1 MTGLFRLF
9 FLALLIAFVGSST
22 TVAAPQPKKL
32 KILFLGD
39 DGHHKPADRYRQLAQ
54 ALQSRNIEIVYTDKI
69 ESLSADVLKRYDGLI
84 VYANITKI
92 SDAQEKALIEYVEGG
107 KGFIPIHCA
116 SYCFLNSDKYLKLV
130 GARFKSHGTGTFRV
144 APSADHPITK
154 GFSGFESW
162 DETYTHEKHDD
173 TNRTVLEYREEKG
186 TKEPWTWVKTQGK
199 GRVFYTA
206 WGHDARTWGH
216 DGFNSLIERGIRW
229 ACNDD
234 PSVVPDFFDKPKMV
248 GPQKDTKAFEY
259 VEAKIPFYPPKGGNK
274 EAPNKMQ
281 KPLKP
286 EDSMKFYQHP
296 ADLEM
301 KLFAADDDFG
311 GKPIAIAWD
320 EKGRLWACVTVDYPN
335 ELKPAEKGRD
345 KIIILED
352 TKGTGR
358 ADKITVFADK
368 LSIPTSICF
377 ANGGVIVHQ
386 APHTLFLKD
395 TNGDDK
401 ADERNILFSGWGTND
416 THAGPS
422 NLRYGPDGWIY
433 GMVGYSGFNGKVGG
447 ESHRF
452 GQGFYR
458 FKPDGSKLE
467 FLRSTSNNSWGV
479 GFSEDGLLFGSTANG
494 CPMVHL
500 TVPNRYYEKV
510 KGFSSS
516 VLPNIAQSNQMYPIT
531 EKIRQVDW
539 HGGFTAAAGSS
550 LYTARLYP
558 KEYWNKTAFVCEPTG
573 HLAATMILQPNGSDF
588 IARYGW
594 NLVAGVDEWISPII
608 ADVGPDGCMWVVDWY
623 NFIVQHN
630 PTPVGFKNGMGN
642 AYETELRDKKHG
654 RIYRLVPKAKKPEP
668 FTLDTKDTD
677 ALVKALRH
685 DNMFW
690 RQHAQRILTEQ
701 KPEKLLEK
709 LTALIST
716 PQVDSIGF
724 DAGAVHAFWL
734 IGNLK
739 LLPEGDAGQAILQKG
754 FESKSP
760 AVRRAALQ
768 VVPVSQKG
776 TSPAKYQEF
785 LKDPEPQVRLA
796 ALLAFADIP
805 SDAGVAKALAEALKS
820 ADFVADRWLAD
831 ALVSAGAQHAG
842 PLLVQALKED
852 YSGKSLTIIA
862 TVAEHYA
869 RSGGDANVSDILKA
883 LNGASR
889 ETSGTIITA
898 FAKGWPTGKPYKLD
912 ADGEKNLVDAY
923 AKLSPSG
930 RGQLVKLAS
939 AWGSKAL
946 QERSKEILKDLLADL
961 SNEKLSDSDR
971 GASAKQIVEISKLDA
986 ALIST
991 LLGVIDIKASP
1002 TLSQGVFDALSTST
1016 SDLVAEAIIKAYP
1029 AYTPV
1034 VRAQALRLLLSRATW
1049 TTLLLDSSEKGKVS
1063 LNDLSLDQKQ
1073 GLANHPDKDLAKKA
1087 KELLAKGGGLP
1098 NADRQK
1104 VIDELWPIVKK
1115 GGDSTLGKQMFTKH
1129 CAACHMHGTEGN
1141 RIGPDLTGM
1150 AAHPKEETLMH
1161 VIDPSR
1167 SVEGNFR
1174 LYQVTTLAGKVYNG
1188 MLLSE
1193 SKTTIEL
1200 VDSEAKKHTLN
1211 REDID
1216 TLVASQKSLMP
1227 EGFEKQMKPEE
1238 MANLMEFLAKRG
1250 KYLPLPLD
1258 KVATIVSTKGMFYA
1272 EDADAERIILTDW
1285 KPRTVEGVPFVLV
1298 DPQGDKKMNVV
1309 LLHSPEGK
1317 VAATMPKSVSL
1328 PVNGPAKTIHI
1339 LGGVGG
1345 WASPFSTKGSVSM
1358 IVRIQYEDGKTEDH
1372 ELKNGEH
1379 IADYIR
1385 KVEVPNS
1392 KFAFAARSQQ
1402 VRYLSINPKRDAS
1415 IKSIDLVKGTDRTAP
1430 IVLAVTVEG
1439 KE

>member
-1 MTGLFRLF
+1 MNWFYRF
-9 FLALLIAFVGSST
+9 FIFGFLIAFIGSSNT
-22 TVAAPQPKKL
+22 WAAPQPKKL
-32 KILFLGD
+32 KLLFLGD
-39 DGHHKPADRYRQLAQ
+39 EGHHKPADRYRQLAQ
-54 ALQSRNIEIVYTDKI
+54 ALQSRNIEIVYTDQV
-69 ESLSADVLKRYDGLI
+69 ESLNPKTLDRYDGLI
-84 VYANITKI
+84 IYANITKI
-92 SDAQEKALIEYVEGG
+92 SPDQEKALIDYVEGG

-144 APSADHPITK
+144 SPSVDHPITK

-162 DETYTHEKHDD
+162 DETYVHEKHDE

-216 DGFNSLIERGIRW
+216 EGFQSLIERGIRW
-229 ACNDD
+229 ACQDD
-234 PSVVPDFFDKPKMV
+234 PSVVPEFVDKPKMV
-248 GPQKDTKAFEY
+248 GPQKDTKPFEY
-259 VEAKIPFYPPKGGNK
+259 VEAKIPFYPPKGGAK

-281 KPLKP
+281 KPLPP
-286 EDSMKFYQHP
+286 EESMKHYQHP

-301 KLFAADDDFG
+301 KLFAADEDFG
-311 GKPIAIAWD
+311 GKPIAMAWD
-320 EKGRLWACVTVDYPN
+320 TKGRLWVCVTVDYPN

-345 KIIILED
+345 KILILED

-401 ADERNILFSGWGTND
+401 ADERKILFSGWGTFD

-422 NLRYGPDGWIY
+422 NMRYGPDGWIY
-433 GMVGYSGFNGKVGG
+433 GMVGYSGFNGVVGG
-447 ESHRF
+447 ERHRF
-452 GQGFYR
+452 SQGFYR

-467 FLRSTSNNSWGV
+467 FLRSTSNNSWGT
-479 GFSEDGLLFGSTANG
+479 GFSEEGLLFGSTANG

-500 TVPNRYYEKV
+500 TIPNRYYEKV

-531 EKIRQVDW
+531 QKIRQVDW

-558 KEYWNKTAFVCEPTG
+558 REYWNKTAFVSEPTG
-573 HLAATMILQPNGSDF
+573 HLTATMILQPNGSDF

-594 NLVAGVDEWISPII
+594 NLVAGVDEWIAPII
-608 ADVGPDGCMWVVDWY
+608 AEVGPDGCVWVVDWY

-630 PTPVGFKNGMGN
+630 PTPVGFKNGAGN

-654 RIYRLVPKAKKPEP
+654 RIYRLVPKAKQPQP
-668 FTLDTKDTD
+668 FTLDKADVDT
-677 ALVKALRH
+677 LVKTLRH

-690 RQHAQRILTEQ
+690 RMHAQRLLTEQ

-709 LTALIST
+709 LTPLIQN
-716 PQVDSIGF
+716 PQPDSINF

-734 IGNLK
+734 IANLK
-739 LLPEGDAGQAILQKG
+739 LLPEGEAGQALLQKG
-754 FESKSP
+754 LESSSP

-768 VVPVSQKG
+768 AIPVAHK
-776 TSPAKYQEF
+776 TALPAKYQEL

-796 ALLAFADIP
+796 ALLAFADLP
-805 SDAGVAKALAEALKS
+805 SDAGVAQALAEALKS
-820 ADFVADRWLAD
+820 PDFIADRWLAD

-842 PLLVQALKED
+842 PLLAVALKEN
-852 YSGKSLTIIA
+852 YSAKGLTILS

-869 RSGGDANVSDILKA
+869 RSGGDNQLSQILKA
-883 LNGASR
+883 LPNASR
-889 ETSGTIITA
+889 ETSATIISA
-898 FAKGWPTGKPYKLD
+898 FAKGWPAGSPHKLD
-912 ADGEKNLVDAY
+912 AEAEKVLVDAY
-923 AKLSPSG
+923 AKLSPTG
-930 RGQLVKLAS
+930 RSQLVKLVTQ
-939 AWGSKAL
+939 WGSKAL

-961 SNEKLSDSDR
+961 SNEKLSDADR
-971 GASAKQIVEISKLDA
+971 ANAAKQIVEIAPLDTT
-986 ALIST
+986 LINT
-991 LLGVIDIKASP
+991 LLAVIDIKASP
-1002 TLSQGVFDALSTST
+1002 SLSQGIFDALGTS
-1016 SDLVAEAIIKAYP
+1016 SSELVADAILKQYP
-1029 AYTPV
+1029 AYTPA
-1034 VRAQALRLLLSRATW
+1034 VRSQAIRLLLSRASWSTR
-1049 TTLLLDSSEKGKVS
+1049 LLEASEKGQFA
-1063 LNDLSLDQKQ
+1063 LNDLTLDQKQ
-1073 GLANHPDKDLAKKA
+1073 SLANHPEKGLAEKA
-1087 KELLAKGGGLP
+1087 KALLAKGGGLP

-1115 GGDSTLGKQMFTKH
+1115 GGDAALGKQMFTKH

-1150 AAHPKEETLMH
+1150 AAHPKEETLVH
-1161 VIDPSR
+1161 ILDPSR

-1174 LYQVTTLAGKVYNG
+1174 LYQITTLAGKVYNG

-1193 SKTTIEL
+1193 TKTTIEI

-1211 REDID
+1211 REEID

-1238 MANLMEFLAKRG
+1238 MANLLEFLAKRG
-1250 KYLPLPLD
+1250 KFLPIPLD

-1272 EDADAERIILTDW
+1272 EDADLERIILPDW
-1285 KPRTVEGVPFVLV
+1285 KPRTIEGVPFVFT
-1298 DPQGDKKMNVV
+1298 DPQGDKKPNVI
-1309 LLHSPEGK
+1309 LLHGPEGK
-1317 VAATMPKSVSL
+1317 VSSAMPKSVSL
-1328 PVNGPAKTIHI
+1328 PVTGPAKTIHI
-1339 LGGVGG
+1339 LGGVAG
-1345 WASPFSTKGSVSM
+1345 WASPFGQKGSLSM
-1358 IVRIQYEDGKTEDH
+1358 IVRIVYEDGKTEDH

-1385 KVEVPNS
+1385 KVEVPGS
-1392 KFAFAARSQQ
+1392 KFALAARNQQ
-1402 VRYLSINPKRDAS
+1402 IRYLSINPKSDAN
-1415 IKSIDLVKGTDRTAP
+1415 IKSIEFVKGTDRTAP
-1430 IVLAVTVEG
+1430 LVLAVTLEG